1 MCSSFVSWSL
11 QLNSVHAKTSCINK
25 PTAGALR
32 LFCFVRWRNAQLSC
46 HDRSSPFF
54 VMFSPSY
61 TPMEEERKLMNNKGI
76 TMVQWKILNRNSSFV
91 NPPRLPFCCEIS
103 GALLLAQPGLTA
115 GRQAGRLAGRQTI
128 ISLLKFFSSFC
139 NSTSNVYFKR
149 LKMFLGLTALY
160 Q

>member
-11 QLNSVHAKTSCINK
+11 QLKSVHAKTSCINK

-61 TPMEEERKLMNNKGI
+61 TPMEEERKPWTMKGI
-76 TMVQWKILNRNSSFV
+76 TMAQWKILNRNNSFV
-91 NPPRLPFCCEIS
+91 NPTRLPVSCEIS
-103 GALLLAQPGLTA
+103 GAVHLAQPGLTW
-115 GRQAGRLAGRQTI
+115 GRQAGWLASWQADEM
-128 ISLLKFFSSFC
+128 LVNFE
-139 NSTSNVYFKR
+139 YFK
-149 LKMFLGLTALY
+149 ALCRSKHSTFCFV
-160 Q
+160 